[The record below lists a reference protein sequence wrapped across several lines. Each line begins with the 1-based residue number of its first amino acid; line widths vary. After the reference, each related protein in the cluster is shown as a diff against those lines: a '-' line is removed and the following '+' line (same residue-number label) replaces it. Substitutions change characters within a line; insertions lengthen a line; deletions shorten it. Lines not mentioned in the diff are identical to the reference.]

1 MAHSRKDVCLE
12 LLCIFL
18 VLSNFRHC
26 EASCFGKDAHFKTT
40 DVSNLFFVSPLK
52 KTMEKLGNDSLK
64 H

>member
-40 DVSNLFFVSPLK
+40 DVSINLFVNPF
-52 KTMEKLGNDSLK
+52 EKDSGEAWK
-64 H
+64 